1 MSTHAGEMIRKY
13 RIQKGMT
20 QKKLGELC
28 GIADSNIRKYETGK
42 QTPKINTLQRIA
54 DALEVSIYNLM
65 EFDEDYSVS
74 DKKRMIKYLRQ
85 LESGINHIEMSDFVM
100 TGLMYQLND
109 KGQEKAIEQ
118 VELLTKIP
126 EYRKE
131 TTDSEE

>member
-1 MSTHAGEMIRKY
+1 MSIHAGEMIRKY
-13 RIQKGMT
+13 RIEKGMT

-85 LESGINHIEMSDFVM
+85 LESGINTIEMSDFVM

-118 VELLTKIP
+118 VELLTKLP
-126 EYRKE
+126 EYRIK

>member
-1 MSTHAGEMIRKY
+1 MRTILLAI
-13 RIQKGMT
+13 
-20 QKKLGELC
+20 
-28 GIADSNIRKYETGK
+28 
-42 QTPKINTLQRIA
+42 
-54 DALEVSIYNLM
+54 
-65 EFDEDYSVS
+65 
-74 DKKRMIKYLRQ
+74 KKRMIKYLRQ
-85 LESGINHIEMSDFVM
+85 LESGINTIEMSDFVM